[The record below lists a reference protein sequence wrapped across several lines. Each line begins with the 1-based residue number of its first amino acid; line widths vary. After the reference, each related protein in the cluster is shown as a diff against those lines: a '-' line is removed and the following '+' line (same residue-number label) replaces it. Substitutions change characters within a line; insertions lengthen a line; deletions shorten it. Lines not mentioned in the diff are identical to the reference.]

1 MGYETILLRKEN
13 GVGTI
18 CLNRPKILNP
28 LNSKCFEEISSAL
41 ADMSRDSGIRAV
53 ILKGEGNAFSAGGD
67 IKEIESFP
75 PGDVVEFRDFM
86 MVVKKT
92 ILEIHSLEKPVI
104 AAVNG
109 LAYGAGFSLALA
121 CDVILA
127 SEKARFC
134 QVFVHVGLAPDAG
147 STYFLSRMIGTART
161 FPLIFLGEPV
171 AAQEAQ
177 AMGLISRVVPGEKL
191 EEEAMALA
199 KKLAQ
204 GPTRAMG
211 LAKRLIYTGM
221 GKSLSDQ
228 LDEEANV
235 QTICRLTE
243 DHREGLRAFKEKRSP
258 RFQGK

>member
-1 MGYETILLRKEN
+1 MAYEMILFSKAD

-18 CLNRPKILNP
+18 SLNRPKILNP
-28 LNSKCFEEISSAL
+28 LSSQTFQEVSSAL
-41 ADMSRDSGIRAV
+41 KEIGGDPEIRAV
-53 ILKGEGNAFSAGGD
+53 ILKGEGNGFSAGGD

-75 PGDVVEFRDFM
+75 AGDVSDFQDFM
-86 MVVKKT
+86 IVVKKT
-92 ILEIHSLEKPVI
+92 VLDLHSLEKPVI

-109 LAYGAGFSLALA
+109 VAYGAGFSLALA

-127 SEKARFC
+127 SDKARFC

-147 STYFLSRMIGTART
+147 STYFLPRLIGTART
-161 FPLIFLGEPV
+161 FPLIFLGEPIP
-171 AAQEAQ
+171 AQEAQ

-191 EEEAMALA
+191 EEEAAALA

-211 LAKRLIYTGM
+211 LAKRLVYSGL

-228 LDEEANV
+228 LDDESNV

-243 DHREGLRAFKEKRSP
+243 DHREGLRAFKEKRTP